1 MVIYILCFF
10 CYEDDDKY
18 SNTSTSPPLPTTI
31 VRLGYHISRHCPIPI
46 LEARL
51 TYYHQNDQLRAAA
64 LITPVS
70 QESHRIMLGR
80 QVRFLQPLST
90 TDLTNDVHRPRLTSP
105 PFHVSLRLVRR
116 FLPSRY
122 ATVYTTCH
130 PDVFAQIHILVLF
143 KIQVL
148 RTQYVMPSTASRL
161 RPLKTPKR

>member
-10 CYEDDDKY
+10 CCEDDDKY

-31 VRLGYHISRHCPIPI
+31 VRLGYHISRHCPIPS

-80 QVRFLQPLST
+80 QVRLLQPLST
-90 TDLTNDVHRPRLTSP
+90 ADLTNDVHPPRLTSP
-105 PFHVSLRLVRR
+105 PFDVSLRR
-116 FLPSRY
+116 FLAPRY
-122 ATVYTTCH
+122 ATVYNTLH
-130 PDVFAQIHILVLF
+130 PDVFAQIHVLVLF

-148 RTQYVMPSTASRL
+148 RTQYLMPSMASRL
-161 RPLKTPKR
+161 RPLKTRKR